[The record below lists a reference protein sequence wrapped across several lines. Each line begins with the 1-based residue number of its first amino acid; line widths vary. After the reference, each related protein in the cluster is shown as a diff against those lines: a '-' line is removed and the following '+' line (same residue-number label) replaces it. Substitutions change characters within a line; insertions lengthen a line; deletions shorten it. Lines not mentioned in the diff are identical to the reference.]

1 MKKLYIFDDIN
12 ELAAILLDTV
22 HRQITDDRK

>member
-12 ELAAILLDTV
+12 ELCPMLGRPNNQQQT
-22 HRQITDDRK
+22 DRKN